1 MIREL
6 AWSEDRGKV
15 VVVPGAPDNPV
26 NIPHDIEYRGLAT
39 GIDQKLNPEVSG
51 VFGHHRR
58 SQNRPGSA
66 SQGGDTGSNPVG
78 TTSGNEIWALTQI
91 HPISTSRNGRPDL
104 DLREGGPTIS
114 GFGL

>member
-51 VFGHHRR
+51 GI
-58 SQNRPGSA
+58 RPSPQVTESA
-66 SQGGDTGSNPVG
+66 RLSLSRGRHGFEPRWDYQRKRDLGAHSNPPD
-78 TTSGNEIWALTQI
+78 I
-91 HPISTSRNGRPDL
+91 HQQERAT
-104 DLREGGPTIS
+104 
-114 GFGL
+114 